1 MENEQTVEKQEGE
14 VENIL
19 LELTPEQESEMLVV
33 EFDGFAKSLEAG
45 LPYISAGNGDV
56 ADKLRILC
64 TVLRSFNKEE
74 MLVIF
79 NAIDAANPIPALD
92 EEE

>member
-14 VENIL
+14 VENVL
-19 LELTPEQESEMLVV
+19 LELTPEQESEILVA
-33 EFDGFAKSLEAG
+33 EFDGFAKSLEVG